1 MKISAIIPVREKSQ
15 RVKNKNFRKFHKK
28 NLLVYKIQQLKRI
41 KGIDEIVVNTDSEE
55 AIKIAKKLNVNY
67 WKREKYYAS
76 SKCSNSE
83 FWRNIAET
91 TRNEFILFT
100 NCTTP
105 LIKDETYKKAL
116 KLFRKNFGKFDSLN
130 SATLVKEFLYYG
142 KKPLNFN
149 LSKTPNSQNLPDI
162 LKFNFGINILS
173 TKSMKTKKSVI
184 GTKPF
189 LLKIDQLEGID
200 IDTMVDFKFAEF
212 LFKNSNHK
220 IIKKI
225 KKIK

>member
-1 MKISAIIPVREKSQ
+1 MKISAVIPVRKNSQ

-41 KGIDEIVVNTDSEE
+41 KGIDEIVINTDSSE
-55 AIKIAKKLNVNY
+55 AIKIAKKLKVNY

-76 SKCSNSE
+76 SKCTNSE
-83 FWRNIAET
+83 FWGNIAET
-91 TRNEFILFT
+91 TKNKFILFT

-116 KLFRKNFGKFDSLN
+116 RIFKKNFGKFDSLN

-142 KKPLNFN
+142 KKPINFN
-149 LSKTPNSQNLPDI
+149 LSKTPNSQDLPDI
-162 LKFNFGINILS
+162 LRFNFGINILS
-173 TKSMKTKKSVI
+173 TKNMKIKKSVI
-184 GTKPF
+184 GAKPF
-189 LLKIDQLEGID
+189 LLKIDQLEGVD

-212 LFKNSNHK
+212 LYKSSKLNHT
-220 IIKKI
+220 KKI
-225 KKIK
+225 K